1 MADMNRIWPAHD
13 LRLEALSV
21 PPEFYLDPALA
32 FDDPLVASLLTLWE
46 SRRVDERLP
55 ARSDFTVTDLQPYFG
70 WLCLLRVNP
79 DRQDLVYS
87 LIGTRIVDLVGRD
100 NTGKAVG
107 ESIPPWALATYLC
120 IMDDPRPVRCW
131 GTVNWRKRDY
141 LKQESLLLPLASD
154 GRTVDQFLTIMTVS

>member
-1 MADMNRIWPAHD
+1 MNRTWPAQD
-13 LRLEALSV
+13 SRLEALSA

-46 SRRVDERLP
+46 SRYVGERLP
-55 ARSDFTVTDLQPYFG
+55 ARSDFTVTELQPYFG

-87 LIGTRIVDLVGRD
+87 LVGTRIVDLVGRD

-107 ESIPPWALATYLC
+107 ASMPSWALETYLC
-120 IMDDPRPVRCW
+120 LMDTPRPVRSW
-131 GTVNWRKRDY
+131 GTVNWRGRDF
-141 LKQESLLLPLASD
+141 LKQESLMLPLATD
-154 GRTVDQFLTIMTVS
+154 GRTVDQFLTIMTVR